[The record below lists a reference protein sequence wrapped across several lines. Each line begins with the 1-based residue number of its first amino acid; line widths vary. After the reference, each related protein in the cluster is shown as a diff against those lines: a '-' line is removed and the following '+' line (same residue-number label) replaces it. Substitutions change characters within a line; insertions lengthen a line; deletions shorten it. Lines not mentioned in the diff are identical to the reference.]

1 MSEPILKN
9 VAGTKLRQVV
19 INIRGL
25 DFKEG
30 FDLAQCLS
38 GAICNLTTM
47 SKALSRSFGSD
58 TLRPLLSDRDP
69 KKGA

>member
-1 MSEPILKN
+1 MSEPIRKN
-9 VAGTKLRQVV
+9 VAGTELRQA
-19 INIRGL
+19 IRNIRGL
-25 DFKEG
+25 EFKEG

-38 GAICNLTTM
+38 GAICNLTTVT
-47 SKALSRSFGSD
+47 KALSRSFGSD